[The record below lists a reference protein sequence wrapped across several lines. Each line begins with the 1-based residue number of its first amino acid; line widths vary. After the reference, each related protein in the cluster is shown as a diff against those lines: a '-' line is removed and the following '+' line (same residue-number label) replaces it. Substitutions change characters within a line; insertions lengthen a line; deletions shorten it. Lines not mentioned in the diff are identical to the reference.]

1 MPLTNQLKPVADFLE
16 ALLETNK
23 GALGLQDVFYGDQNR
38 IPRTPT
44 ACVDPG
50 EKRRQLNGAPRRT
63 QLDIVIYILVY
74 HNAVTNVEVLAKTN
88 DKLSEDIETVIHV
101 DAQMGGLLIDSMVTN
116 IEFGYASRGK
126 TLYRVSRL
134 TVEGRSQAQL
144 PSSV

>member
-88 DKLSEDIETVIHV
+88 DKLSEDIENVIHL